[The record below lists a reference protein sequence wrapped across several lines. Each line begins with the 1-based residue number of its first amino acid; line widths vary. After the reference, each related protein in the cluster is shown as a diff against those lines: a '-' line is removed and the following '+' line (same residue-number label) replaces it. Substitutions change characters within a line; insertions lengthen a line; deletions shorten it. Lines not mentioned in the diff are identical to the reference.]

1 LLAAAPTF
9 GIPSLLRDLTRGERS
24 TDVKGDT
31 VREVIDRL
39 EERYPGIKDRLIE
52 NDRFRR

>member
-1 LLAAAPTF
+1 
-9 GIPSLLRDLTRGERS
+9 LRDLTHGERS
-24 TDVKGDT
+24 IDVKGDT